1 MCDPD
6 FDYTLTI
13 DFRIFSVEE
22 LNETL
27 GILYRASSE
36 CFVDIEN
43 LADEVIR
50 LLEENYRYSIRE
62 EENKNF
68 NKLVISTFETLK
80 NISRFMI
87 NPSPRIRV
95 IYDIYHKYMYGTE
108 SPATSPVV
116 SPKSEEVQEVQAVR
130 VPKIM
135 KKAKRK
141 KEEHR

>member
-1 MCDPD
+1 MCDHD
-6 FDYTLTI
+6 FDYTLSI
-13 DFRIFSVEE
+13 EFERLSVEK
-22 LNETL
+22 LKDTL
-27 GILYRASSE
+27 EILYRASSE

-50 LLEENYRYSIRE
+50 RLEYHKYSIRDKR
-62 EENKNF
+62 NRNF
-68 NKLVISTFETLK
+68 NKLVISTFDTLK
-80 NISRFMI
+80 RISEFMKE
-87 NPSPRIRV
+87 PSPRIIV
-95 IYDIYHKYMYGTE
+95 IYDIYRKYMYGID

-116 SPKSEEVQEVQAVR
+116 SPKSEEVQEVK

>member
-1 MCDPD
+1 MCDHD

-13 DFRIFSVEE
+13 DFRIFSDEE
-22 LNETL
+22 LKDTL
-27 GILYRASSE
+27 EILYRASSE

-43 LADEVIR
+43 LADEVICR
-50 LLEENYRYSIRE
+50 MEYHKYSIRDE
-62 EENKNF
+62 RNRCF
-68 NKLVISTFETLK
+68 NKLVISTFEKLK
-80 NISRFMI
+80 KISRFMVV
-87 NPSPRIRV
+87 PSPRIRV

-141 KEEHR
+141 KRRT

>member
-22 LNETL
+22 LKDTL
-27 GILYRASSE
+27 EILYRASSE

-43 LADEVIR
+43 LADEVICR
-50 LLEENYRYSIRE
+50 MEYHKYSIRDE
-62 EENKNF
+62 RNRCF
-68 NKLVISTFETLK
+68 NKLVISTFEKLK
-80 NISRFMI
+80 KISRFMVV
-87 NPSPRIRV
+87 PSPRIRV
-95 IYDIYHKYMYGTE
+95 IYDIYRKYMYGID

-116 SPKSEEVQEVQAVR
+116 SPKSEEVQEVK

-135 KKAKRK
+135 KKAKRR
-141 KEEHR
+141 KEEHK